1 MTSKARLIE
10 IYGSEEAVAA
20 HYREMQKKS
29 RLKYKG
35 TGGFAYLKKNDPDKM
50 KQIAK
55 LGGQSG
61 GKRTT
66 T

>member
-1 MTSKARLIE
+1 MTSKKRLVE
-10 IYGSEEAVAA
+10 IYGSEAAVSA

-35 TGGFAYLKKNDPDKM
+35 TGGFAHLKKNNPERM
-50 KQIAK
+50 AEIARM
-55 LGGQSG
+55 GGKSG